1 MIPLKVAYPRDG
13 WPDAVSRARAEAGA
27 AAPAG
32 RWHAVPMDADADRLR
47 SAVDWRGGRLEVVDQ
62 TLLPGRFRVVE
73 LATVAEVVDALR
85 RLVVRGAPAI
95 GVAAAFGV
103 VLGVDAALRDD
114 PDDLPGARAAL
125 HRAASELE
133 AARPTAVNLRWAAR
147 RVVAA
152 AVAAGG
158 AGELRRLALAE
169 ALRTLEEDRA
179 ACRRIGEAG
188 RVELDGRRRLLTH
201 CNTGRLA
208 TAGLGTALA
217 VVYAKAAAG
226 EPVEVLASETR
237 PLLQGARL
245 TAWELVDAGIPVT
258 VLADT
263 AAGAALAG
271 GLVDG
276 VLVGCD
282 RVARNGDTANKIGT
296 YALAVLAHANRV
308 PFYVVG
314 PLSSFDP
321 EAADGSRIV
330 IEQRPAAEVATV
342 AGARLAPEAAGVWN
356 PAFDVTPAALV
367 TAFITDAGVL
377 RPPFAAS
384 IAAALAVG
392 ERPPPVN

>member
-1 MIPLKVAYPRDG
+1 
-13 WPDAVSRARAEAGA
+13 
-27 AAPAG
+27 
-32 RWHAVPMDADADRLR
+32 MDTGQLELR
-47 SAVDWRGGRLEVVDQ
+47 SAVAWRDGRLEAIDQ
-62 TLLPGRFRVVE
+62 TLLPERLVVLE
-73 LATVAEVVDALR
+73 LRTVAEVVDALR
-85 RLVVRGAPAI
+85 RLAIRGAPAI
-95 GVAAAFGV
+95 GVAAAFAV
-103 VLGVDAALRDD
+103 VLGLDERRPSSAEQATAALDEI
-114 PDDLPGARAAL
+114 AA
-125 HRAASELE
+125 ELE
-133 AARPTAVNLRWAAR
+133 AARPTAVNLSWAVR
-147 RVVAA
+147 RVAA
-152 AVAAGG
+152 AARGDAARGGEAARAGDAAGARD
-158 AGELRRLALAE
+158 AGDPAQVRRRALEEAE
-169 ALRTLEEDRA
+169 RVLEEDRA
-179 ACRRIGEAG
+179 SCRRMAEFG
-188 RVELDGRRRLLTH
+188 RTELTGRRRLLTH

-208 TAGLGTALA
+208 TAGLGTALG

-321 EAADGSRIV
+321 EAADGSRVV
-330 IEQRPAAEVATV
+330 IEQRPAAEVSTV
-342 AGARLAPEAAGVWN
+342 AGSRLAPEGAGVWN

-377 RPPFAAS
+377 RPPFGTS
-384 IAAALAVG
+384 IPAALAAG
-392 ERPPPVN
+392 ERERPLS

>member
-1 MIPLKVAYPRDG
+1 M
-13 WPDAVSRARAEAGA
+13 
-27 AAPAG
+27 
-32 RWHAVPMDADADRLR
+32 DADRLR
-47 SAVDWRGGRLEVVDQ
+47 SAVDWRDGRLEVVDQ
-62 TLLPGRFRVVE
+62 TLLPGQFRVVE

-103 VLGVDAALRDD
+103 VLGLDPVVRDD
-114 PDDLPGARAAL
+114 PDDLAEARAAL
-125 HRAASELE
+125 HRAAAELE

-152 AVAAGG
+152 ATAADGV
-158 AGELRRLALAE
+158 GELRRLALAE
-169 ALRTLEEDRA
+169 AQRILEEDRA

-188 RVELDGRRRLLTH
+188 RIELASRRRLLTH

-245 TAWELVDAGIPVT
+245 TAWELLNAGIPVT
-258 VLADT
+258 LVADT
-263 AAGAALAG
+263 AAGAAMAG
-271 GLVDG
+271 GLVDA

-296 YALAVLAHANRV
+296 YSLAVVAGANRI

-321 EAADGSRIV
+321 ATSDGGQIV
-330 IEQRPAAEVATV
+330 IEQRPAAEVSTV
-342 AGARLAPEAAGVWN
+342 GGARVAPDAAGVWN
-356 PAFDVTPAALV
+356 PAFDITPAALI

-377 RPPFAAS
+377 RPPFSGS
-384 IAAALAVG
+384 IAGALAG
-392 ERPPPVN
+392 QR

>member
-1 MIPLKVAYPRDG
+1 M
-13 WPDAVSRARAEAGA
+13 
-27 AAPAG
+27 
-32 RWHAVPMDADADRLR
+32 DADRLR
-47 SAVDWRGGRLEVVDQ
+47 SAVDWRDGRLEVVDQ
-62 TLLPGRFRVVE
+62 TLLPGRFRVVR

-103 VLGVDAALRDD
+103 VLGVDQAE
-114 PDDLPGARAAL
+114 PDRPGDLDAARAAL
-125 HRAASELE
+125 QRAAAELE
-133 AARPTAVNLRWAAR
+133 AARPTAVNLRWAVR

-152 AVAAGG
+152 TAAAGD
-158 AGELRRLALAE
+158 AGELRRLVLAE
-169 ALRTLEEDRA
+169 ARQILEEDRA

-188 RVELDGRRRLLTH
+188 RVELARRRRLLTH

-245 TAWELVDAGIPVT
+245 TAWELVNAGIPVT
-258 VLADT
+258 LVADGAAASVLAQGRAD
-263 AAGAALAG
+263 A
-271 GLVDG
+271 

-282 RVARNGDTANKIGT
+282 RVARNGDTANKVGT
-296 YALAVLAHANRV
+296 YALAVLARANGV

-321 EAADGSRIV
+321 DAPDGRAIRI
-330 IEQRPAAEVATV
+330 EERAAAELREV
-342 AGARLAPEAAGVWN
+342 AGTRLAPEEAEVWN
-356 PAFDVTPAALV
+356 PAFDLTPAALV
-367 TAFITDAGVL
+367 TAFITDAGLL
-377 RPPFAAS
+377 RPPFTTS
-384 IAAALAVG
+384 IPAALRS
-392 ERPPPVN
+392 RPSGSCRSPRCRPG

>member
-1 MIPLKVAYPRDG
+1 
-13 WPDAVSRARAEAGA
+13 
-27 AAPAG
+27 
-32 RWHAVPMDADADRLR
+32 MDPDRLR
-47 SAVDWRGGRLEVVDQ
+47 SAVEWRDGRLQVIDQ
-62 TLLPGRFRVVE
+62 TLLPGQLRVVE
-73 LATVAEVVDALR
+73 LTTVAEVVDALR

-103 VLGVDAALRDD
+103 VLGVDQAVRDD
-114 PDDLPGARAAL
+114 PGSLAAARAAL
-125 HRAASELE
+125 RRAAAELD
-133 AARPTAVNLRWAAR
+133 AARPTAVNLGWAVR

-152 AVAAGG
+152 AAG
-158 AGELRRLALAE
+158 AEDPLELRRLALAE
-169 ALRTLEEDRA
+169 AERILDEDRA
-179 ACRRIGEAG
+179 ACLRIGEAG
-188 RVELDGRRRLLTH
+188 RVELASRRRLLTH

-226 EPVEVLASETR
+226 EPVEVLAAETR

-321 EAADGSRIV
+321 DAADGSRIV
-330 IEQRPAAEVATV
+330 IEQRPAAEVSTL
-342 AGARLAPEAAGVWN
+342 AGSRLAPEPAGVWN
-356 PAFDVTPAALV
+356 PAFDVTPAGLV
-367 TAFITDAGVL
+367 TAFVTDAGVL
-377 RPPFAAS
+377 RPPFATS
-384 IAAALAVG
+384 IAAALAARG
-392 ERPPPVN
+392 RQERPFSRPGVPGASRRRPGSAAGGR